1 MLRPLLLLP
10 CLFCAAAL
18 GAATGPGDWIP
29 AEARWL
35 VRLEVSELTR
45 GQLGEVV
52 QQFAKWPDVAPKLAA
67 LDAMTGFAPL
77 RDLRTVVL
85 CGSTAEERDALLYL
99 SGSFDRER
107 LEILARAGDGH
118 TTTEVDTAVIHR
130 LAPDPESGDPSNY
143 ACFLRDDL
151 LVFGQR
157 LDHVRL
163 AVSVAS
169 GASPSAADA
178 GTLPEAGDAPLVM
191 IAQARGVQELVA
203 GTPNARMLR
212 HVKTIA
218 LRLHQTDDALVGKAT
233 LTAVSPELA
242 QQVIQIAQGLKAL
255 AALGANEHPQ
265 LADLAGRADLS
276 RDGAAVSLRI
286 ELPFPMVL
294 RMLRQSLPP
303 SAPASDGDRPSD
315 SEPPGREAPDGDTAD
330 DPVE

>member
-10 CLFCAAAL
+10 CFLFTVAL

-29 AEARWL
+29 AEARWM
-35 VRLEVSELTR
+35 VRLEVPELTR
-45 GQLGEVV
+45 GRLGEVV
-52 QQFAKWPDVAPKLAA
+52 QRFVERPDVAPKLAG

-85 CGSTAEERDALLYL
+85 CGPTAEERDALLYL
-99 SGSFDRER
+99 NGSFDRER

-118 TTTEVDTAVIHR
+118 TATEVGAAVIHR
-130 LAPDPESGDPSNY
+130 LAPDQDSGDAASF

-163 AVSVAS
+163 AVSVVA
-169 GASPSAADA
+169 GTSPSAGDA
-178 GTLPEAGDAPLVM
+178 GTLPETGDAPLVL
-191 IAQARGVQELVA
+191 IAQARGVQGLVA

-218 LRLHQTDDALVGKAT
+218 LRLHQTDESLVGSAS

-255 AALGANEHPQ
+255 AALGADEHPQ
-265 LADLAGRADLS
+265 LADLAARAELS
-276 RDGAAVSLRI
+276 REGAEVSMQI
-286 ELPFPMVL
+286 ALPFPMVL
-294 RMLRQSLPP
+294 RMLRQVLPQPGAAGDAGRASGGDEAVDP
-303 SAPASDGDRPSD
+303 SADEDVDAQL
-315 SEPPGREAPDGDTAD
+315 E
-330 DPVE
+330 